1 MHTILVCGVVLAT
14 TYSVWNGFTLT
25 VRSWVRPEQVRAA
38 RATSSLGLFLVTAAA
53 VTWFFGWMPL
63 GVSIVAWVAGAGC
76 VDHAGRVEVRLIRA
90 QELAAA
96 VATVGVSPVQEMSPH
111 QERAVSG

>member
-53 VTWFFGWMPL
+53 VTWFFRVDASWGEHRGVGGW
-63 GVSIVAWVAGAGC
+63 
-76 VDHAGRVEVRLIRA
+76 GRVC
-90 QELAAA
+90 
-96 VATVGVSPVQEMSPH
+96 
-111 QERAVSG
+111 